1 MLFSRRRII
10 LIGVIAAVV
19 VTIVLLPLILTI
31 TLPTDVSDVTI
42 KLQKVEVVKNATA
55 VNPGIVQLNLIFG
68 VHNPTDK
75 SLTTSRIEYQL
86 YANGSPLGDGILSY
100 EDVPVNGRPQL
111 LSKTDTQLQ
120 SQFTITPSNSNSE
133 ILRIITN
140 QSTGR
145 NITWKVIGNADIDSG
160 FSSASKSF
168 NSEI

>member
-1 MLFSRRRII
+1 
-10 LIGVIAAVV
+10 
-19 VTIVLLPLILTI
+19 
-31 TLPTDVSDVTI
+31 
-42 KLQKVEVVKNATA
+42 
-55 VNPGIVQLNLIFG
+55 
-68 VHNPTDK
+68 
-75 SLTTSRIEYQL
+75 
-86 YANGSPLGDGILSY
+86 LGDGILSY

-133 ILRIITN
+133 ILRQITN

-168 NSEI
+168 NNGI